1 MIGWLCFPDS
11 TPSDNSLSPMMD
23 DSKVDDDIMFTSP
36 NKMRTTED
44 LFAMIHRFDSLYLS
58 LGLLACV

>member
-1 MIGWLCFPDS
+1 
-11 TPSDNSLSPMMD
+11 MMD

-58 LGLLACV
+58 LGLPACV